1 MELIDLA
8 SSMGEKQTTWFCE
21 LFNPTLETLNTHTKL
36 KFRSKKDKNLSLDLI
51 FQYMIVHKYNFLI
64 KVNAQDRAR
73 LKKEKKWLQENVSTK
88 FGAIGF
94 IFDTIYAQ
102 LYKESSP
109 AQSIIE
115 FSKILRG
122 IWNGI
127 FADAAVL
134 DLGTSE
140 TLHDY
145 IFFGEADCFKH
156 FNTLSEKQLENYYL
170 VDYFP
175 KEYFFDFVNNKR
187 ISVD

>member
-1 MELIDLA
+1 MDLIDLA

-102 LYKESSP
+102 LYRESSP

-115 FSKILRG
+115 FSKILDE
-122 IWNGI
+122 IWIGI
-127 FADAAVL
+127 FSVDIEVL
-134 DLGTSE
+134 DLGTSA

-145 IFFGEADCFKH
+145 IFFGEADC
-156 FNTLSEKQLENYYL
+156 NEVEEKYDVAN
-170 VDYFP
+170 YFP
-175 KEYFFDFVNNKR
+175 KEYFFDFVKNKR
-187 ISVD
+187 VSVD